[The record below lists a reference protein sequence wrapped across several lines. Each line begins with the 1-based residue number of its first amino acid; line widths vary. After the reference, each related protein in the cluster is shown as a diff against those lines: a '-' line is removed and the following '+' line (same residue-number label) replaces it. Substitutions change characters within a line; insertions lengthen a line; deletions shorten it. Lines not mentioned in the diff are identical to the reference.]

1 GICYCHSRYFVE
13 LRRCH
18 RFLLLVGARSA
29 IIHVERDRSDGQ
41 TFPHLGTFFHSGHSP
56 GKSAQD
62 FTSHGSVGHRGRTR
76 DEGQGNTRAFSM
88 SMVAGTEAAL
98 SLRVLLAHSI
108 DYAGLFPPTTLTL
121 ETALKNHATYLRSSD
136 AWMLSTFV
144 LPVGKFADAAWFI
157 SEFGQNRPLR
167 ISALGPKTTN
177 AIDFF
182 EELKMAIKGI
192 REFSGEYENVALVN
206 QLEMPLPPDVGM
218 ETLSKMRELLGEVR
232 VRAFWEASGQ
242 NAERTISLLAEHN
255 SHTNGQ
261 PFNFKL
267 RTGGVTPDA
276 FPSSMQIAKALVAG
290 ARQGVAMKF
299 TAGLHH
305 PIRMFRDEVN
315 AKMHGFLNVLG
326 AGVLAIEHVW
336 DERQTSL
343 MLEDENVDSFH
354 FDETVFGWRDWKINA
369 DKIEKHRRLI
379 TSFGS
384 CSFDEPRQDLR
395 ALKLL

>member
-1 GICYCHSRYFVE
+1 
-13 LRRCH
+13 
-18 RFLLLVGARSA
+18 
-29 IIHVERDRSDGQ
+29 
-41 TFPHLGTFFHSGHSP
+41 
-56 GKSAQD
+56 
-62 FTSHGSVGHRGRTR
+62 
-76 DEGQGNTRAFSM
+76 M
-88 SMVAGTEAAL
+88 STATDIGAAL
-98 SLRVLLAHSI
+98 SLRALVARSI
-108 DYAGLFPPTTLTL
+108 DYAGLFPPTTLSL

-136 AWMLSTFV
+136 DWMLSTFV
-144 LPVGKFADAAWFI
+144 LPVEKFADAAWFI
-157 SEFGQNRPLR
+157 SEFNRNRPLR

-182 EELKMAIKGI
+182 EALRTAVKGI

-232 VRAFWEASGQ
+232 VRAFWEASAP

-255 SHTNGQ
+255 SRANGQ

-276 FPSSMQIAKALVAG
+276 FPNSMQIAKVLVA
-290 ARQGVAMKF
+290 AAKYSVAIKF

-315 AKMHGFLNVLG
+315 TKMHGFLNVLG
-326 AGVLAIEHVW
+326 AGVLAMEHGW
-336 DERQTSL
+336 NERQCSL
-343 MLEDENVDSFH
+343 MLEDENADSFH
-354 FDETVFGWRDWKINA
+354 FDDTVFGWRDWKISA
-369 DKIEKHRRLI
+369 SKIEKHRQFV